1 MEEFVQDQ
9 EITEPYVPKKFL
21 EESGTCYKKNYPNFF
36 SGFFTQFGE
45 SFFYANVI
53 QCLLVSLMY
62 ANVGKGKYWKI
73 LFYAAL
79 AGLLGSLCE
88 NGTVAY
94 ICQDSQKDKEYK
106 VVSLLIAE
114 VFWISCEYA
123 IPLLNLIKMRAF
135 SKETLTK
142 YINYTIIALFIPFT
156 ICRFLIGYERMSK
169 GILQSNKIKNLH
181 GFAFG
186 IMAIADIT
194 CTVVILYFIKKY
206 NRNKESFATAINER
220 IKQSSYTILI
230 AVDIT
235 GFLLSMFDLITNFK
249 TFYYIPTSLS
259 IPFHCLKSSFVLILA
274 CDNLLFKY
282 GAVHN
287 MTSHYVSSSGTNA
300 KQTYNDLNK
309 SGNNFKPTASAN
321 NNFSYNYCSV
331 DMTGGNE
338 PIKANTNSTYSKPT
352 TNSSYSK
359 LSNNP
364 YTKIN
369 SSSYTKIPTQNNNKS
384 TYSNI
389 DNKSAFISNTSYL
402 NSSSDQNNIKVH
414 RKSNSIHT
422 NNMYKKSN
430 NSTSPNITSFT
441 NSSNMPTTPKS
452 ALKNYPYSARSPST
466 TYTSDSDKTLPQY
479 NDSSKF
485 SNIIPPPAILS
496 TNSGH
501 IRNSSY
507 GSITHRNSSPTNPS
521 YDSSPNF
528 STNGAKNFTYNTKPS
543 PSAYSYET
551 YDSDKTALPLGDRK
565 SVV

>member
-1 MEEFVQDQ
+1 MEELVQDQ
-9 EITEPYVPKKFL
+9 EIMEPYIPRKFL

-36 SGFFTQFGE
+36 SGFFTQFSE

-62 ANVGKGKYWKI
+62 VNVGKGKYWKI

-79 AGLLGSLCE
+79 AGLLGSLFE
-88 NGTVAY
+88 NGTVAF
-94 ICQDSQKDKEYK
+94 ICKESEKNREYK

-114 VFWISCEYA
+114 IFWVTCEYS

-156 ICRFLIGYERMSK
+156 ICRFMIGYERMNK

-194 CTVVILYFIKKY
+194 CTVVILYFINKY
-206 NRNKESFATAINER
+206 NRNKESFSNAINNR

-249 TFYYIPTSLS
+249 TFRYLPTSLA

-282 GAVHN
+282 GAKQN

-300 KQTYNDLNK
+300 KQNYNDLNK
-309 SGNNFKPTASAN
+309 SGNYKSTASA
-321 NNFSYNYCSV
+321 NNFSYNYCTV
-331 DMTGGNE
+331 DMTGNE
-338 PIKANTNSTYSKPT
+338 PIKASNNNNSNYSKPT
-352 TNSSYSK
+352 NNSSYSK
-359 LSNNP
+359 LTNNP
-364 YTKIN
+364 YTKLN
-369 SSSYTKIPTQNNNKS
+369 NNSSYTKIPAQSTNKS
-384 TYSNI
+384 TFSNI

-414 RKSNSIHT
+414 RKSNPNII
-422 NNMYKKSN
+422 YKSKNSSN

-441 NSSNMPTTPKS
+441 NSSNQPTTPKS
-452 ALKNYPYSARSPST
+452 ALKNYSYNARSPST
-466 TYTSDSDKTLPQY
+466 FTNDSDKTLPQY

-485 SNIIPPPAILS
+485 TNIVPPPAILS
-496 TNSGH
+496 TNNGH

-507 GSITHRNSSPTNPS
+507 SSVTHRNSSPTNPS
-521 YDSSPNF
+521 YNSSNF
-528 STNGAKNFTYNTKPS
+528 SSNGAKNFTYNTKPS
-543 PSAYSYET
+543 PSTYSYE
-551 YDSDKTALPLGDRK
+551 SDKTALPQGK
-565 SVV
+565 NVINI